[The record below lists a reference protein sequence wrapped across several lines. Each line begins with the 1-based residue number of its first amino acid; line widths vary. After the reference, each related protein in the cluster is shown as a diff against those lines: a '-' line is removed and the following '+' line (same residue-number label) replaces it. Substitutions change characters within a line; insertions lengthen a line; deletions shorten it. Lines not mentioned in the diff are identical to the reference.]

1 MNRSRSIS
9 VSPDTHAIIK
19 RYACFA
25 GMSSKCAVE
34 YAVNHC
40 LVTEISDYLRDVDG
54 SEAEIRCQIANLLLH
69 EGWRFDLVA
78 EAGGSLDA
86 LISLDFGF
94 SDPVLVSPSE
104 ALTIQRCLENL
115 PYSGGSFQ
123 FGGGRSVCLVK
134 VSRQGQGIAFTPIDA
149 ATGARKGAKATI
161 ATACVPRVT
170 MAFEEII
177 SASRAFGEAV

>member
-54 SEAEIRCQIANLLLH
+54 AVTVNNQPEVDI
-69 EGWRFDLVA
+69 
-78 EAGGSLDA
+78 
-86 LISLDFGF
+86 
-94 SDPVLVSPSE
+94 
-104 ALTIQRCLENL
+104 NL
-115 PYSGGSFQ
+115 PPCAY
-123 FGGGRSVCLVK
+123 
-134 VSRQGQGIAFTPIDA
+134 D
-149 ATGARKGAKATI
+149 
-161 ATACVPRVT
+161 
-170 MAFEEII
+170 
-177 SASRAFGEAV
+177 

>member
-123 FGGGRSVCLVK
+123 FGGCLLYTSPSPRDLST
-134 VSRQGQGIAFTPIDA
+134 SRMPS
-149 ATGARKGAKATI
+149 
-161 ATACVPRVT
+161 
-170 MAFEEII
+170 
-177 SASRAFGEAV
+177 SA